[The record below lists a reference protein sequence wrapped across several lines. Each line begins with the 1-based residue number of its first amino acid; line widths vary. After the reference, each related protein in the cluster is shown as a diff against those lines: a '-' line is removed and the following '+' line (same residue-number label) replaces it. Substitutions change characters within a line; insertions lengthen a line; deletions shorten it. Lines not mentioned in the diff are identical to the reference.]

1 MKKLL
6 LVLFTLS
13 VIAFAA
19 PFSAAAQV
27 VTGVTPE
34 KAVPAFWRNV
44 VLELD
49 ASIGTKH
56 DGMAPLELGANLG
69 YRFIPRMY
77 AFVHGGNLMGLY
89 DKDHG
94 RRYTKSAVLGGGL
107 GYTLWRTEAMDVDL
121 RGMVTAAVGDADYK
135 HVAYD
140 AGLRFRVN
148 TGGAL
153 KVNIGVGFRHVSS
166 RTSGIGTYN
175 GLFGTL
181 GFGF

>member
-1 MKKLL
+1 MRTIKKCFVMLAF
-6 LVLFTLS
+6 LFTAL
-13 VIAFAA
+13 ATD
-19 PFSAAAQV
+19 AQTSDTD
-27 VTGVTPE
+27 VTSQ

-107 GYTLWRTEAMDVDL
+107 GYTLWRTEAMDLDL

-166 RTSGIGTYN
+166 RTVGIGTYN

>member
-13 VIAFAA
+13 VIAFIVPLRAV
-19 PFSAAAQV
+19 AQPAGDV
-27 VTGVTPE
+27 AYQ

-107 GYTLWRTEAMDVDL
+107 GYTLWRTEAMDLDL

-166 RTSGIGTYN
+166 RTAGIGTYN

>member
-1 MKKLL
+1 MRKLL
-6 LVLFTLS
+6 FVLFTLT
-13 VIAFAA
+13 VMAFVV
-19 PFSAAAQV
+19 PVSAAAQGAGDV
-27 VTGVTPE
+27 ASQ

-77 AFVHGGNLMGLY
+77 AFVHTGGLY
-89 DKDHG
+89 GMYGKDSG
-94 RRYTKSAVLGGGL
+94 QRYTKSANLGGGL

-153 KVNIGVGFRHVSS
+153 KVNIGVGFRHISS
-166 RTSGIGTYN
+166 RTVGIGTYN
-175 GLFGTL
+175 GLFGTI